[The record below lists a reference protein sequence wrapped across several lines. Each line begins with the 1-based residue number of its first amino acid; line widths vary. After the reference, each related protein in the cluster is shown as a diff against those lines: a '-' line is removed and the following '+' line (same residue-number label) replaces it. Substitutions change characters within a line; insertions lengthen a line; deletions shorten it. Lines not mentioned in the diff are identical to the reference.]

1 MRDNGRGGHPARPLF
16 LCFMEIWLYSIV
28 VLAILVAIIFIIREM
43 RKTGSGVVEAVKSL
57 TTTPT
62 VTTPKNLADFLS
74 EPANQEGG
82 YTPWKASNE

>member
-1 MRDNGRGGHPARPLF
+1 
-16 LCFMEIWLYSIV
+16 
-28 VLAILVAIIFIIREM
+28 M

-82 YTPWKASNE
+82 YTPWKADNE

>member
-1 MRDNGRGGHPARPLF
+1 
-16 LCFMEIWLYSIV
+16 MEIWLYSIV

-57 TTTPT
+57 TTTTPT
-62 VTTPKNLADFLS
+62 VTTPKNLADFLA

-82 YTPWKASNE
+82 YTPWKATDE